1 MCARWA
7 GNHAGVNTESAQ
19 VTPPPSR
26 PRWRLRRPG
35 KRGQRWLAILVFLF
49 ALILLIIA
57 LWDWNWFKGPVERAV
72 QAKTGR
78 EFHIGGNLDVDLG
91 RTLTVRADGLTFANA
106 EWSKTPRM
114 ASADRAEID
123 LRAWP
128 LLRGQVRIPEI
139 RLTRPDLLLETAPGK
154 DQPGNWD
161 FLGPSDGEP
170 PVLQRLLVDDGRLKF
185 LDAAGKT
192 DILVSLNSGKPRT
205 ADGAPPLLVNGKGR
219 WQGNPFTLDGNTES
233 PLELTNSDHPFRI
246 HLDGRAGATRAIAS
260 GTLTNPFALR
270 TFDLDFALSGQD
282 MEDLYPLIG
291 LAIPSTPPYRLKG
304 RLKRNND
311 TWRYENFTGVA
322 GDSDLG
328 GTAQI
333 EVGGERPFLKADL
346 VSKRLDFDDLAGFV
360 GAPPKTGAGESANA
374 EQKAEAAALAAK
386 PTVLPDTPYDL
397 SKLRA
402 MDADVK
408 WKAQRINAPKLP
420 LDDMD
425 AHLKLDDGLLRL
437 EPLNFGVAGGDIRST
452 IRMDARK
459 PTISTQLKASIRK
472 VQLGGLFPDAK
483 LAEQASGG
491 ISGEID
497 LAGTGNL
504 IAAML
509 GSSDGKVA
517 VGMGRGHIGN
527 LIMELAG
534 LDVAESLKFLFTGDR
549 QIPLR
554 CAWGD
559 FGVQRGLMTSQQI
572 AFDTTDTLV
581 LGEGTIDLKQE
592 KLDLLLRPR
601 PKDISILALRSPLRI
616 GGTFKDPSFRPDF
629 KALGI
634 RGAIALTLGS
644 IAPPAALLATIETG
658 PGEDSNCGGR
668 YAK

>member
-1 MCARWA
+1 
-7 GNHAGVNTESAQ
+7 
-19 VTPPPSR
+19 
-26 PRWRLRRPG
+26 
-35 KRGQRWLAILVFLF
+35 VFLF
-49 ALILLIIA
+49 AALLILIA

-78 EFHIGGNLDVDLG
+78 EFHIHGDLDVDLG
-91 RTLTVRADGLTFANA
+91 RVTTVRGDGLTFANA
-106 EWSKTPRM
+106 TWARQPQM
-114 ASADRAEID
+114 ATADRAEID
-123 LRAWP
+123 LRVWP

-139 RLTRPDLLLETAPGK
+139 RLVRPDVLLETAPDK

-161 FLGPSDGEP
+161 FLGPSDGDP
-170 PVLQRLLVDDGRLKF
+170 PVLQRLLVDDGRLQF
-185 LDAAGKT
+185 RDAAGKT
-192 DILVSLNSGKPRT
+192 DVLVSLDSGKPR
-205 ADGAPPLLVNGKGR
+205 DKDSGPPLLVKGKGR
-219 WQGNPFTLDGNTES
+219 WQGNPFSLEGNTES
-233 PLELTNSDHPFRI
+233 PLELTNTGHPFRI
-246 HLDGRAGATRAIAS
+246 HLDGRAGSTHAIAS
-260 GTLTNPFALR
+260 GTLTNPFQLR
-270 TFDLDFALSGQD
+270 VFDLELMLSGQD

-291 LAIPSTPPYRLKG
+291 VAMPSTPPYRLKG
-304 RLKRNND
+304 RLKRDNAV
-311 TWRYENFTGVA
+311 WRYENFTGTA

-333 EVGGERPFLKADL
+333 DVSGERPFLKADL
-346 VSKRLDFDDLAGFV
+346 VSKRLDFDDLAGFI

-374 EQKAEAAALAAK
+374 EQKAKAAALAASAK
-386 PTVLPDTPYDL
+386 VLPETPYDL

-402 MDADVK
+402 MDADVR
-408 WKAQRINAPKLP
+408 WKAQRINSPTLP

-425 AHLKLDDGLLRL
+425 AHLKLNDGLLRL

-459 PTISTQLKASIRK
+459 QAISTQLQATIRK
-472 VQLGGLFPDAK
+472 VQLGKLFPDAK

-491 ISGEID
+491 ISGDIN
-497 LAGTGNL
+497 LTGQGNSV
-504 IAAML
+504 AAML
-509 GSSDGKVA
+509 GSSDGAVA
-517 VGMGRGHIGN
+517 LGIGRGHVGN

-534 LDVAESLKFLFTGDR
+534 LDVAESVKFLFTGDK

-559 FGVQRGLMTSQQI
+559 FAVDNGVMQSRSL
-572 AFDTTDTLV
+572 AFDTTDTLI
-581 LGEGTIDLKQE
+581 LGEGKVDLKQE
-592 KLDLLLRPR
+592 QLDLLLRPR
-601 PKDISILALRSPLRI
+601 PKDMSILALRSPLRI

-634 RGAIALTLGS
+634 RGAIALALGS

>member
-1 MCARWA
+1 M
-7 GNHAGVNTESAQ
+7 
-19 VTPPPSR
+19 
-26 PRWRLRRPG
+26 RRPG
-35 KRGQRWLAILVFLF
+35 KRGQRWLAVLVFLV
-49 ALILLIIA
+49 ALILLVIV

-91 RTLTVRADGLTFANA
+91 RTLTVRADRLTFANA
-106 EWSKTPRM
+106 EWSRTPRM

-128 LLRGQVRIPEI
+128 LLRGQIRIPEI

-161 FLGPSDGEP
+161 FLGPSDGDP

-192 DILVSLNSGKPRT
+192 DILVSLNSGKPRS
-205 ADGAPPLLVNGKGR
+205 ADSAPPLLVNGKGR

-333 EVGGERPFLKADL
+333 ETGRDRPFLKADL
-346 VSKRLDFDDLAGFV
+346 VSKRLDFDDLAGFI
-360 GAPPKTGAGESANA
+360 GAPPKTGAGETANA

-386 PTVLPDTPYDL
+386 AKILPDTPYNL
-397 SKLRA
+397 TKLRA

-408 WKAQRINAPKLP
+408 WKAQRINAPSLP

-459 PTISTQLKASIRK
+459 PTIATQLKASIRK

-497 LAGTGNL
+497 LSGTGNS

-509 GSSDGKVA
+509 GSSDGNVA
-517 VGMGRGHIGN
+517 IGMGRGHIGN

-559 FGVQRGLMTSQQI
+559 FGVQRGLMTSQQL
-572 AFDTTDTLV
+572 AFDTTDTLL

-592 KLDLLLRPR
+592 QLDLLLRPR

-634 RGAIALTLGS
+634 RGAIAVALGT
-644 IAPPAALLATIETG
+644 ITPPAALLATIETG

>member
-1 MCARWA
+1 MPSPVPSDA
-7 GNHAGVNTESAQ
+7 
-19 VTPPPSR
+19 PSR
-26 PRWRLRRPG
+26 SRWRWRRPG

-49 ALILLIIA
+49 AALLILIA

-78 EFHIGGNLDVDLG
+78 EFHIHGDLDVDLG
-91 RTLTVRADGLTFANA
+91 RVTTVRGDGLTFANA
-106 EWSKTPRM
+106 TWAKQPQM
-114 ASADRAEID
+114 ATADRVEID
-123 LRAWP
+123 LRVWP

-139 RLTRPDLLLETAPGK
+139 RLIRPDLLLETAPEK
-154 DQPGNWD
+154 NQPGNWD
-161 FLGPSDGEP
+161 FLGPSDGDP
-170 PVLQRLLVDDGRLKF
+170 PVLQRLLVDDGRLQF
-185 LDAAGKT
+185 QDAAGRT
-192 DILVSLNSGKPRT
+192 DVMVSLDSGKPR
-205 ADGAPPLLVNGKGR
+205 DKDSGPPLLVKGNGR
-219 WQGNPFTLDGNTES
+219 WQGNPFSLEGNTES
-233 PLELTNSDHPFRI
+233 PLELTNTGHPFRI
-246 HLDGRAGATRAIAS
+246 HLDGRAGNTHAIAS
-260 GTLTNPFALR
+260 GTLTNPFQLR
-270 TFDLDFALSGQD
+270 VFDLELMLSGQD

-291 LAIPSTPPYRLKG
+291 VAMPSTPPYRLKG
-304 RLKRNND
+304 QLKRDNAI
-311 TWRYENFTGVA
+311 WRYENFTGTA

-333 EVGGERPFLKADL
+333 DVSGDRPFLKADL
-346 VSKRLDFDDLAGFV
+346 VSKRLDFDDLAGFI

-374 EQKAEAAALAAK
+374 EQKAQAAALATRAK
-386 PTVLPDTPYDL
+386 VLPDTPYNL

-402 MDADVK
+402 MDADVR
-408 WKAQRINAPKLP
+408 WKAQRINSPTLP

-425 AHLKLDDGLLRL
+425 AHLKLNDGLLRL

-459 PTISTQLKASIRK
+459 QAISTQLQATIRK
-472 VQLGGLFPDAK
+472 VQLGKLFPDAK

-491 ISGEID
+491 ISGDIN
-497 LAGTGNL
+497 LTGQGNSV
-504 IAAML
+504 AAML
-509 GSSDGKVA
+509 GSSDGAVA
-517 VGMGRGHIGN
+517 LGIGRGHVGN

-534 LDVAESLKFLFTGDR
+534 LDVAESVKFLFTGDK

-559 FGVQRGLMTSQQI
+559 FGVANGVMQSRSL
-572 AFDTTDTLV
+572 AFDTTDTLI
-581 LGEGTIDLKQE
+581 LGEGKVDLKQE
-592 KLDLLLRPR
+592 QLDLLLRPR
-601 PKDISILALRSPLRI
+601 PKDMSILALRSPLRI

-634 RGAIALTLGS
+634 RGAIALALGS

>member
-1 MCARWA
+1 
-7 GNHAGVNTESAQ
+7 VNTVPAP
-19 VTPPPSR
+19 TPVAPSSR
-26 PRWRLRRPG
+26 SRWRFRRPG
-35 KRGQRWLAILVFLF
+35 KRGQRWLAVLVFLF
-49 ALILLIIA
+49 ALILLVIA

-128 LLRGQVRIPEI
+128 LLRGDIRIPEI

-192 DILVSLNSGKPRT
+192 DILVAITSGKPRN
-205 ADGAPPLLVNGKGR
+205 ADSAPPLLVSGKGR
-219 WQGNPFTLDGNTES
+219 WQGNPFTLAGNTES
-233 PLELTNSDHPFRI
+233 PLELTNSEHPFRI
-246 HLDGRAGATRAIAS
+246 HLDGRAGSTHAIAS

-311 TWRYENFTGVA
+311 VWRYENFTGVA

-333 EVGGERPFLKADL
+333 DVSGDRPFLKAEL

-374 EQKAEAAALAAK
+374 EQKAKAAALAVKAR
-386 PTVLPDTPYDL
+386 VLPDTPYDL

-402 MDADVK
+402 MDADVH
-408 WKAQRINAPKLP
+408 WKAQRINSPSLP

-459 PTISTQLKASIRK
+459 PTIATQLKASIRK

-483 LAEQASGG
+483 LAKQASGG
-491 ISGEID
+491 ISGEIN
-497 LAGTGNL
+497 LSGNGNS
-504 IAAML
+504 IASML
-509 GSSDGKVA
+509 GSSDGAVA
-517 VGMGRGHIGN
+517 VGIGRGHVGN

-534 LDVAESLKFLFTGDR
+534 LDVAESLKFLFTGDK

-559 FGVQRGLMTSQQI
+559 FGVKQGLMTSQQL
-572 AFDTTDTLV
+572 AFDTTDTLI
-581 LGEGTIDLKQE
+581 LGEGTVDLKQE

-629 KALGI
+629 KALGL

>member
-1 MCARWA
+1 
-7 GNHAGVNTESAQ
+7 
-19 VTPPPSR
+19 
-26 PRWRLRRPG
+26 
-35 KRGQRWLAILVFLF
+35 LAILVFLF
-49 ALILLIIA
+49 AALLVLIA

-78 EFHIGGNLDVDLG
+78 EFHIHGDLDVDLG
-91 RTLTVRADGLTFANA
+91 RVTTVRGDGLTFANA
-106 EWSKTPRM
+106 TWAKQPQM
-114 ASADRAEID
+114 ATADRAEID
-123 LRAWP
+123 LRVWP

-139 RLTRPDLLLETAPGK
+139 RLIRPDVLLETAPGK

-161 FLGPSDGEP
+161 FLGPSDGDP
-170 PVLQRLLVDDGRLKF
+170 PVLQRLLVDDGRLQF
-185 LDAAGKT
+185 RDAAGKT
-192 DILVSLNSGKPRT
+192 DVLVSLDSGKPR
-205 ADGAPPLLVNGKGR
+205 DKDSGPPLLVKGKGR
-219 WQGNPFTLDGNTES
+219 WQGNPFSLEGNTES
-233 PLELTNSDHPFRI
+233 PLELTNTGHPFRI
-246 HLDGRAGATRAIAS
+246 HLDGRAGSTHAIAS
-260 GTLTNPFALR
+260 GTLTNPFQLR
-270 TFDLDFALSGQD
+270 VFDLELMLSGQD

-291 LAIPSTPPYRLKG
+291 VAMPSTPPYRLKG
-304 RLKRNND
+304 RLKRDNAI
-311 TWRYENFTGVA
+311 WRYENFTGTA

-333 EVGGERPFLKADL
+333 DVSGERPFLKADL
-346 VSKRLDFDDLAGFV
+346 VSKRLDFDDLAGFI

-374 EQKAEAAALAAK
+374 EQKAKAAALAASAK
-386 PTVLPDTPYDL
+386 VLPETPYDL

-402 MDADVK
+402 MDADVR
-408 WKAQRINAPKLP
+408 WKAQRINSPTLP

-425 AHLKLDDGLLRL
+425 AHLKLNDGLLRL

-459 PTISTQLKASIRK
+459 QAISTQLQATIRK
-472 VQLGGLFPDAK
+472 VQLGKLFPDAK

-491 ISGEID
+491 ISGDIN
-497 LAGTGNL
+497 LTGQGNSV
-504 IAAML
+504 AAML
-509 GSSDGKVA
+509 GSSDGAVA
-517 VGMGRGHIGN
+517 LGIGRGHVGN

-534 LDVAESLKFLFTGDR
+534 LDVAESVKFLFTGDK

-559 FGVQRGLMTSQQI
+559 FAVDNGVMQSRSL
-572 AFDTTDTLV
+572 AFDTTDTLI
-581 LGEGTIDLKQE
+581 LGEGKVDLKQE
-592 KLDLLLRPR
+592 QLDLLLRPR
-601 PKDISILALRSPLRI
+601 PKDMSILALRSPLRI

-634 RGAIALTLGS
+634 RGAIALALGS

>member
-1 MCARWA
+1 
-7 GNHAGVNTESAQ
+7 V
-19 VTPPPSR
+19 
-26 PRWRLRRPG
+26 
-35 KRGQRWLAILVFLF
+35 LVFLF
-49 ALILLIIA
+49 ALLLVVIA

-106 EWSKTPRM
+106 EWSKQPRM

-128 LLRGQVRIPEI
+128 LLRGDIQIPEI

-161 FLGPSDGEP
+161 FLGPSDGNP
-170 PVLQRLLVDDGRLKF
+170 PVLRRLLVEDGRLQF

-192 DILVSLNSGKPRT
+192 DILVALTSGKPRN
-205 ADGAPPLLVNGKGR
+205 ADSAPPLLVKGKGR
-219 WQGNPFTLDGNTES
+219 WQGNPFTLNGNTES

-246 HLDGRAGATRAIAS
+246 HLDGRAGNTHAIAS

-270 TFDLDFALSGQD
+270 TFDLDLALSGQD

-311 TWRYENFTGVA
+311 IWRYENFTGVA

-333 EVGGERPFLKADL
+333 EVGRERPLLKADL
-346 VSKRLDFDDLAGFV
+346 VSKRLDFDDLAGFI

-374 EQKAEAAALAAK
+374 EQKAKAAALAVKAR
-386 PTVLPDTPYDL
+386 VLPDTPYDL
-397 SKLRA
+397 GKLRA
-402 MDADVK
+402 MDADVR
-408 WKAQRINAPKLP
+408 WKAQRINSPVLP

-459 PTISTQLKASIRK
+459 PTIATHLTASIRK

-491 ISGEID
+491 ISGEIK
-497 LAGTGNL
+497 LSGTGNSV
-504 IAAML
+504 AAML
-509 GSSDGKVA
+509 GSSDGSVA
-517 VGMGRGHIGN
+517 VGIGRGHVGN

-534 LDVAESLKFLFTGDR
+534 LDVAESLKFLFTGDK

-559 FGVQRGLMTSQQI
+559 FNVANGVMTSQQL
-572 AFDTTDTLV
+572 AFDTTDTLI
-581 LGEGTIDLKQE
+581 LGEGTVDLKQE

-629 KALGI
+629 KALGV
-634 RGAIALTLGS
+634 RGAIAITLGS

-658 PGEDSNCGGR
+658 PGKDSNCGGR
-668 YAK
+668 YAR